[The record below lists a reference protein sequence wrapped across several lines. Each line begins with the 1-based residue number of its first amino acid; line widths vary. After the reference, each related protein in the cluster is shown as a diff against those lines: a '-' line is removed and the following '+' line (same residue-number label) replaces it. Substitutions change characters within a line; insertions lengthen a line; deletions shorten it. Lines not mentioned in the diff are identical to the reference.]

1 VVGLSAGRY
10 QSFIVRVWSGES
22 ADATLRGQIT
32 HVASHQ
38 TVGFTDLQRVLA
50 FIQLHLKPSEAGI
63 GVQPEVT
70 ASLPE
75 DVSAGDG
82 PPVADSGSGDE
93 EAP

>member
-1 VVGLSAGRY
+1 VRLSAGRY

-38 TVGFTDLQRVLA
+38 TVGFTDLQRVLS
-50 FIQLHLKPSEAGI
+50 FIQLHLKPGEAEI
-63 GVQPEVT
+63 GVTLEEK
-70 ASLPE
+70 ASRPE
-75 DVSAGDG
+75 DETSGGG
-82 PPVADSGSGDE
+82 PPPALSGSGDE

>member
-1 VVGLSAGRY
+1 MRLSAGRY
-10 QSFIVRVWSGES
+10 QSFIVRVWSSDS

-50 FIQLHLKPSEAGI
+50 FIQLHLKPGEAEI
-63 GVQPEVT
+63 GVTLEGK
-70 ASLPE
+70 ASRPE
-75 DVSAGDG
+75 DASSGDG
-82 PPVADSGSGDE
+82 PPLANSGPEDE